1 MLEMKTTR
9 EQEAG
14 RLSQKQVRREERQQE
29 VGVVSKWW
37 QKPNKETKQETE
49 AGQVSGC
56 LRVGKQKEEDMTEQV
71 G

>member
-37 QKPNKETKQETE
+37 QKPNKEAESRAGVGVFEGGE
-49 AGQVSGC
+49 AERG
-56 LRVGKQKEEDMTEQV
+56 RHD
-71 G
+71 